1 MCPRCFAI
9 RLDYF
14 FICSGVCMCVCD
26 KQWLLCVLSGSDS
39 YEKWDSLSL
48 KDPPPA
54 VSAVWWWDTHTHTQP
69 HILTHKRSLTHA
81 HNQHTFSFFTH
92 IVSVSH
98 TQTKRD
104 KKWEER
110 CFFLI
115 RLACTILYFLSLDC
129 SLLLSVFNTFLDIV
143 AKTHVNTPRGLI
155 NRELCCASLTSHLLE
170 QDAELQVCVC
180 VFPDHSTS
188 EGQVKGI
195 KGIVHPKMK
204 MNTN

>member
-1 MCPRCFAI
+1 MRSGLIISSFA
-9 RLDYF
+9 
-14 FICSGVCMCVCD
+14 VVCVCV
-26 KQWLLCVLSGSDS
+26 CAINSGSCVC
-39 YEKWDSLSL
+39 YL
-48 KDPPPA
+48 A
-54 VSAVWWWDTHTHTQP
+54 VILMRSETVFHWKIHHLQSQLYGDETHTHTQP

-115 RLACTILYFLSLDC
+115 RLACTILYFSLDC

-143 AKTHVNTPRGLI
+143 AKTHANTPRGLI
-155 NRELCCASLTSHLLE
+155 NRELWLCFFNLSPIRARCWVAS
-170 QDAELQVCVC
+170 VCLC
-180 VFPDHSTS
+180 VSWPLDLWGS
-188 EGQVKGI
+188 GQR
-195 KGIVHPKMK
+195 
-204 MNTN
+204 N

>member
-1 MCPRCFAI
+1 MYPRCFAI

-14 FICSGVCMCVCD
+14 FICSSVCMCVCD

-54 VSAVWWWDTHTHTQP
+54 VSAVWWWDTHTQP
-69 HILTHKRSLTHA
+69 HILTHKHSLTHA

-98 TQTKRD
+98 TQKRD

-115 RLACTILYFLSLDC
+115 RLACTVLYFLYIDC

-143 AKTHVNTPRGLI
+143 ANTHIHTPRGWVI
-155 NRELCCASLTSHLLE
+155 ESYGWASLTSHILE
-170 QDAELQVCVC
+170 QGAELQVCVC
-180 VFPDHSTS
+180 VFPDHSNS
-188 EGQVKGI
+188 EGQVNGI
-195 KGIVHPKMK
+195 KGILHPRMK
-204 MNTN
+204 INTN

>member
-1 MCPRCFAI
+1 MYPRCFAI

-14 FICSGVCMCVCD
+14 FICSSVCMCVCAIN
-26 KQWLLCVLSGSDS
+26 SGSCVC
-39 YEKWDSLSL
+39 YL
-48 KDPPPA
+48 A
-54 VSAVWWWDTHTHTQP
+54 VILMRSETVFHWKIHHLQSQLYGDETHTQP
-69 HILTHKRSLTHA
+69 HILTHKHSLTHA

-98 TQTKRD
+98 TQKRD

-115 RLACTILYFLSLDC
+115 RLACTVLYFLYIDC

-143 AKTHVNTPRGLI
+143 ANTHIHTPRGWVI
-155 NRELCCASLTSHLLE
+155 ESYGWASLTSHILE
-170 QDAELQVCVC
+170 QGAELQVCVC
-180 VFPDHSTS
+180 VFPDHSNS

-195 KGIVHPKMK
+195 KGILHPRMTI
-204 MNTN
+204 NTN

>member
-1 MCPRCFAI
+1 MR
-9 RLDYF
+9 
-14 FICSGVCMCVCD
+14 
-26 KQWLLCVLSGSDS
+26 
-39 YEKWDSLSL
+39 
-48 KDPPPA
+48 
-54 VSAVWWWDTHTHTQP
+54 HTHTQP

-129 SLLLSVFNTFLDIV
+129 SLLLSVFNKFLDIG
-143 AKTHVNTPRGLI
+143 ANTHVNTPRGLI
-155 NRELCCASLTSHLLE
+155 HRELRLCFFDLSPIRARCWVASVCFLTTRLLRVRSKELKGTCTLNENYYNFIYSPSCHVMTFHLLRNTE
-170 QDAELQVCVC
+170 WDILNKVSVLSIQNIRLVIQV
-180 VFPDHSTS
+180 
-188 EGQVKGI
+188 
-195 KGIVHPKMK
+195 
-204 MNTN
+204 